1 MNRLVFA
8 VGLLI
13 AGLAASTPAR
23 ADFAVVRFGDGFCK
37 IWWDSAD
44 NPWASGWTK
53 IALGLPDY
61 LTAQAAL
68 ANARAQGTCR

>member
-1 MNRLVFA
+1 MSRLAFA
-8 VGLLI
+8 VCLLI
-13 AGLAASTPAR
+13 AGLTASTPAR
-23 ADFAVVRFGDGFCK
+23 ADFAVVRFADGFCK

-44 NPWASGWTK
+44 NPWGSGWTK

>member
-1 MNRLVFA
+1 MNRLAFA
-8 VGLLI
+8 VCLLI

-44 NPWASGWTK
+44 NPWASGWSK
-53 IALGLPDY
+53 IALGLPDH
-61 LTAQAAL
+61 LTRRPPSQCH
-68 ANARAQGTCR
+68 RVRGTCR

>member
-1 MNRLVFA
+1 MNRLA
-8 VGLLI
+8 VAVCLLI
-13 AGLAASTPAR
+13 VGLAASTPAR

-44 NPWASGWTK
+44 NPWPSGWSK

-68 ANARAQGTCR
+68 ANARVQGTCR

>member
-1 MNRLVFA
+1 MNRLA
-8 VGLLI
+8 VAVCLLI
-13 AGLAASTPAR
+13 VRLAASTPAR

-44 NPWASGWTK
+44 NPWGSGWSK

-68 ANARAQGTCR
+68 ANARVQGTCR

>member
-1 MNRLVFA
+1 MNRFAFA
-8 VGLLI
+8 VCLLI

-37 IWWDSAD
+37 IWSDSAD
-44 NPWASGWTK
+44 NPWGTGWTK

-68 ANARAQGTCR
+68 AGAHARATCR

>member
-13 AGLAASTPAR
+13 VGLAASTVAR
-23 ADFAVVRFGDGFCK
+23 ADFAVVEFSDGFCK

-44 NPWASGWTK
+44 NPWGSGWTK

-61 LTAQAAL
+61 VTAQAAL
-68 ANARAQGTCR
+68 ANARAQGPCR